1 MKTVALYG
9 NSLVVSSIGASLN
22 QFADLQIF
30 ALDPSMPDPK
40 NQLLDLQPDII
51 LFDLASTE
59 PSWLITL
66 WKEQPELLL
75 IGVDQEKSSALM
87 FSSQP
92 ARLMT
97 TDDLLEAITGGA
109 GRQEIRSG
117 SGEGGQT

>member
-1 MKTVALYG
+1 MKKVALYG

-22 QFADLQIF
+22 KISDLQIF
-30 ALDPSMPDPK
+30 LLDPAAPDPK
-40 NQLLDLQPDII
+40 DQLLDLQPDII

-66 WKEQPELLL
+66 WKEQPQLLL
-75 IGVDQEKSSALM
+75 IGVDQDKGSAMM

-97 TDDLLEAITGGA
+97 TEDLLQVIASHAGDESEADDLLL
-109 GRQEIRSG
+109 R
-117 SGEGGQT
+117 